1 MEQKKEKKRTNNPI
15 KPKSLCD
22 VVLHDNG
29 RKNGFGDLG
38 RSFLSDAARLDQCK
52 VM

>member
-1 MEQKKEKKRTNNPI
+1 M
-15 KPKSLCD
+15 KPKNLCD
-22 VVLHDNG
+22 AVLHDNG

-38 RSFLSDAARLDQCK
+38 RSFLSDAARLGQCK